1 MIPEKI
7 RPFFEVSCQKNKG
20 GNELIE
26 GELTCCTSHDFEV
39 FAEGEIKRGVFSKLY
54 LLPENDRLVLNA
66 RCKKCGR
73 DIPVFDSRCDGYEKC
88 ESGQPAHTQS
98 RRVECIK
105 CRGTSF
111 AVDVTYEYPEDI
123 EELKELG
130 TAEIGNAFTWIWISL
145 KCSGCGAVYK
155 NFIDYET
162 A

>member
-7 RPFFEVSCQKNKG
+7 RPFFEVSCRKNKG
-20 GNELIE
+20 GNELVE
-26 GELTCCTSHDFEV
+26 GTLTCCASHDFEV
-39 FAEGEIKRGVFSKLY
+39 LAEGGLKRGVFSKLY
-54 LLPENDRLVLNA
+54 LLPENDMLALNA

-73 DIPVFDSRCDGYEKC
+73 AIPVFDNRCDGYEKC
-88 ESGQPAHTQS
+88 ENGQPTHMKR

-105 CRGTSF
+105 CRVASF
-111 AVDVTYEYPEDI
+111 SVDVTYEYPEDI

-130 TAEIGNAFTWIWISL
+130 TAETGNAFTWIWVTL
-145 KCSGCGAVYK
+145 KCCGCGAVYK